1 MNKNVRGFIAAIA
14 IFVAML
20 LSYMFIFGQVAKP
33 EILYSDLV
41 KDISAGKIERLEIS
55 DTKAQATYREKAED
69 GKPKIIVYDIPS
81 KELLYAQTGDEM
93 DKQIESGRLTVTYPE
108 ASSAYAWL
116 SLLSPFI
123 IIIVIAIFWSFM
135 MKNAGGGAGAMNFG
149 KIKTK
154 AAVPENKRVTFA
166 DVAGVEEEKEE
177 LTEIVEFLKNPKK
190 YTDLGARIPKGVLL
204 VGPSRN
210 R

>member
-116 SLLSPFI
+116 SLLVAVLYHYRYRYILELYDEKCRRRSRCDELRQDQDQGRR
-123 IIIVIAIFWSFM
+123 
-135 MKNAGGGAGAMNFG
+135 AG
-149 KIKTK
+149 K
-154 AAVPENKRVTFA
+154 
-166 DVAGVEEEKEE
+166 
-177 LTEIVEFLKNPKK
+177 
-190 YTDLGARIPKGVLL
+190 
-204 VGPSRN
+204 
-210 R
+210 